1 LASVQPPPSL
11 RVNDDLRRRKPA
23 QSQMLVSPAPDDR
36 TALSHVPRCFF
47 NRRIADGRERVA
59 VQKARVLELKG
70 RPAYGDAEG
79 LLRVLERSLQLMI
92 QYRAML
98 LDELMS
104 WPDYR

>member
-1 LASVQPPPSL
+1 MFQDASYRQLAS
-11 RVNDDLRRRKPA
+11 
-23 QSQMLVSPAPDDR
+23 
-36 TALSHVPRCFF
+36 F

>member
-1 LASVQPPPSL
+1 
-11 RVNDDLRRRKPA
+11 
-23 QSQMLVSPAPDDR
+23 
-36 TALSHVPRCFF
+36 
-47 NRRIADGRERVA
+47 

-79 LLRVLERSLQLMI
+79 LLRVLERSLRLMI

>member
-1 LASVQPPPSL
+1 MGGNASPC
-11 RVNDDLRRRKPA
+11 RRRA
-23 QSQMLVSPAPDDR
+23 CWNS
-36 TALSHVPRCFF
+36 
-47 NRRIADGRERVA
+47 
-59 VQKARVLELKG
+59 